1 MSHKSIYSGGSIFTM
16 DNSRPRA
23 EAVFVE
29 DGVIKAVG
37 EKADVNR
44 LVDANT
50 RKIDLNGGFL
60 VPGLIESH
68 NHLSFFAFFLEH
80 CNLGGG
86 ACESIDDAVRLL
98 KAHAAEAE
106 NSEYIVGYGFDDTYT
121 PALRHL
127 NKNDLDKASSEKP
140 VLVHHMSGH
149 VGYANSRAL
158 ELLGITKST
167 QNPPGGWIER
177 DDSGNPTG
185 KLEEMAWFQLVG
197 EKLSLPTDPKQIQS
211 LLKRAVKVYNEYGV
225 VAIHDAA
232 VGIAGTGEIT
242 VSAYQALEEN
252 RELNIRAFLS
262 MMVQSSSKFRPE
274 QIDGVGM
281 GRRRII
287 PGGIKLFIDGSIQ
300 ANTAAMLS
308 PYKNKPDF
316 KGELVMSRGD
326 IEEAVLKYHERGD
339 HISVHANGDAAIEA
353 VVTAFEKAQKA
364 HYRADTRH
372 MLIHCQMAHKTH
384 IDRMKAAGVI
394 PSFFGMHIYYYGD
407 RHVKTFLGEERASR
421 LNPFGDA
428 DRAGL
433 DFTLHTDTPV
443 MPPWTMESIG
453 TAVTRKT
460 SSGVV
465 LGKEQRISPEKA
477 LAAYTTMA
485 AKCSYSENERGS
497 ISIGKL
503 ADFTL
508 LSEDITQCDPDAIQK
523 TQILKTIIEDET
535 VYEA

>member
-1 MSHKSIYSGGSIFTM
+1 MNQKSIYSGGTIFTM
-16 DNSRPRA
+16 DRLVPRA

-29 DGVIKAVG
+29 DGVIRAVG
-37 EKADVNR
+37 DKSDVNN
-44 LVDANT
+44 LVDADT
-50 RKIDLNGGFL
+50 KKIDLDGGFL

-68 NHLSFFAFFLEH
+68 NHLSYFALFLEY

-86 ACESIDDAVRLL
+86 ACHNINDAVQLL
-98 KAHAAEAE
+98 RAHDARAK
-106 NSEYIVGYGFDDTYT
+106 NPEYIIGYGFDDTYT

-127 NKNDLDKASSEKP
+127 NKNDLDKVSTEKP
-140 VLVHHMSGH
+140 VVVHHMSGH
-149 VGYANSRAL
+149 VGYVNSRAL
-158 ELLGITKST
+158 ELFGISKTT
-167 QNPPGGWIER
+167 ENPEGGWIER
-177 DDSGNPTG
+177 DESGNPTG
-185 KLEEMAWFQLVG
+185 KLDEMAWFHLVG
-197 EKLSLPTDPKQIQS
+197 EKLRPPTDPSTIQS
-211 LLKRAVKVYNEYGV
+211 LIKRGVKAFNEYGI

-232 VGIAGTGEIT
+232 VGVAGTGEVV
-242 VSAYQALEEN
+242 VSAYQTLEKN

-262 MMVQSSSKFRPE
+262 MMVQSSMNYTVE
-274 QIDGVGM
+274 QIDGEGM
-281 GRRRII
+281 GRRRIVM
-287 PGGIKLFIDGSIQ
+287 GGIKLFVDGSIQ
-300 ANTAAMLS
+300 ANTAAMLT

-326 IEEAVLKYHERGD
+326 IDAAVLKYHERGD

-364 HYRADTRH
+364 HYREDTRH
-372 MLIHCQMAHKTH
+372 MVIHCQTAHKKH

-394 PSFFGMHIYYYGD
+394 PSFFGMHVHYYGD
-407 RHVKTFLGEERASR
+407 RHLNIFLGEERASR

-460 SSGVV
+460 SSGIV
-465 LGKEQRISPEKA
+465 LGNDQRISPQTA

-485 AKCSYSENERGS
+485 AKCSYSENDRGS
-497 ISIGKL
+497 ISVGKL

-508 LSEDITQCDPDAIQK
+508 LSEDITQCDPDTIK
-523 TQILKTIIEDET
+523 ETKILKTIIEDET
-535 VYEA
+535 VFEA

>member
-1 MSHKSIYSGGSIFTM
+1 MSHKSIYSGGTIFTM
-16 DNSRPRA
+16 DLSVPQA

-29 DGVIKAVG
+29 DGLIRAVG
-37 EKADVNR
+37 DRSDVYN
-44 LVDANT
+44 LVDADT
-50 RKIDLNGGFL
+50 KKIDLDGGFL

-68 NHLSFFAFFLEH
+68 NHLSYFALFLEC

-86 ACESIDDAVRLL
+86 ACENINDAVQLL
-98 KAHAAEAE
+98 REHDARTKNA
-106 NSEYIVGYGFDDTYT
+106 EYIIGYGFDDTYT

-127 NKNDLDKASSEKP
+127 DKNDLDTVSTEKP
-140 VLVHHMSGH
+140 VVVHHMSGH
-149 VGYANSRAL
+149 VGYVNSRAL
-158 ELLGITKST
+158 ELFGITKT
-167 QNPPGGWIER
+167 TENPEGGWIER
-177 DDSGNPTG
+177 DESGNPTG
-185 KLEEMAWFQLVG
+185 KLDEMAWFHLVG
-197 EKLSLPTDPKQIQS
+197 EKLKPPTDPATMQS
-211 LLKRAVKVYNEYGV
+211 LIKKAVKAYNEYGI

-232 VGIAGTGEIT
+232 IGVAGTGDIV
-242 VSAYQALEEN
+242 VSAYQTLEKN

-262 MMVQSSSKFRPE
+262 MMVQSSMNYTPE
-274 QIDGVGM
+274 QIDGIGM
-281 GRRRII
+281 GKRRII
-287 PGGIKLFIDGSIQ
+287 VGGIKLFVDGSIQ

-316 KGELVMSRGD
+316 KGELVMSQSD
-326 IEEAVLKYHERGD
+326 IEAAVLKYHERGD

-353 VVTAFEKAQKA
+353 VVSAFEKAQKA
-364 HYRADTRH
+364 HYRRDTRH
-372 MLIHCQMAHKTH
+372 MVIHCQTAHKEH

-394 PSFFGMHIYYYGD
+394 PSFFGMHVHYYGD
-407 RHVKTFLGEERASR
+407 RHLNIFLGQERASR

-460 SSGVV
+460 SSSKV
-465 LGKEQRISPEKA
+465 LGKEQRISPQTA

-485 AKCSYSENERGS
+485 AKCSYSENDRGS
-497 ISIGKL
+497 ISVGKL

-508 LSEDITQCDPDAIQK
+508 LSRDITQCDPDAIK
-523 TQILKTIIEDET
+523 ETKILKTIIEDET

>member
-16 DNSRPRA
+16 DSSVPRA

-37 EKADVNR
+37 EKSDVNN
-44 LVDANT
+44 LVDADT

-86 ACESIDDAVRLL
+86 ACENIDDPVRLL
-98 KAHAAEAE
+98 RAHDVKAE
-106 NSEYIVGYGFDDTYT
+106 NSEYIVGYCFDDTYT
-121 PALRHL
+121 PGLRHL
-127 NKNDLDKASSEKP
+127 NKNDLDKVSMEKA
-140 VLVHHMSGH
+140 VVVHHMSGH
-149 VGYANSRAL
+149 VGYVNSRAL
-158 ELLGITKST
+158 EVFGISKTT
-167 QNPPGGWIER
+167 EDPQGGWIER

-185 KLEEMAWFQLVG
+185 KLDEMAWFLLVG
-197 EKLSLPTDPKQIQS
+197 EKMPPPTDPVKVQS
-211 LLKRAVKVYNEYGV
+211 LLKRAVKVYNEYGI

-242 VSAYQALEEN
+242 VSAYQALEKN

-262 MMVQSSSKFRPE
+262 MMVQSSSNFRPE

-281 GRRRII
+281 GKRRII
-287 PGGIKLFIDGSIQ
+287 AGGIKLFVDGSIQ

-316 KGELVMSRGD
+316 KGELVMSQRD

-339 HISVHANGDAAIEA
+339 HISVHANGDAAIET
-353 VVTAFEKAQKA
+353 VVSAFEKAQKV
-364 HYRADTRH
+364 HYREDTRH
-372 MLIHCQMAHKTH
+372 MVIHCQTAHKNH

-394 PSFFGMHIYYYGD
+394 PSFFGMHVHYYGD
-407 RHVKTFLGEERASR
+407 RHVNTFLGEERASR

-460 SSGVV
+460 SSGTI

-477 LAAYTTMA
+477 IAAYTTMA
-485 AKCSYSENERGS
+485 AKCSYSENDRGS
-497 ISIGKL
+497 ISVGKL

-508 LSEDITQCDPDAIQK
+508 LSQDITQCDPDSIK
-523 TQILKTIIEDET
+523 ETNILKTIIEDET

>member
-1 MSHKSIYSGGSIFTM
+1 MSSKSFYSGGTVFTM
-16 DNSRPRA
+16 DPAMPRA

-29 DGVIKAVG
+29 DGVIRAVG
-37 EKADVNR
+37 STSDIDN
-44 LVDANT
+44 LVDADT
-50 RKIDLNGGFL
+50 KKIDLGGGFL

-68 NHLSFFAFFLEH
+68 NHLSYFAIFLEY

-86 ACESIDDAVRLL
+86 ACENIDEALQLL
-98 KAHAAEAE
+98 RAHDAEANNPE
-106 NSEYIVGYGFDDTYT
+106 TIAGYGFDDTYT

-127 NKNDLDKASSEKP
+127 TKTDLDKVSTEKP
-140 VLVHHMSGH
+140 VVVHHMSGH
-149 VGYANSRAL
+149 VGYVNSRAL
-158 ELLGITKST
+158 EVFGITRET
-167 QNPPGGWIER
+167 ENPEGGWIER
-177 DDSGNPTG
+177 DEGGDPTG
-185 KLEEMAWFQLVG
+185 KLDEMAWFHLVG
-197 EKLSLPTDPKQIQS
+197 EKLGPPTDPGKIRS
-211 LLKRAVKVYNEYGV
+211 LLKRAVKAFNAYGI
-225 VAIHDAA
+225 VAVHDAA
-232 VGIAGTGEIT
+232 IGVAGTGEI
-242 VSAYQALEEN
+242 VISAYQALEKS

-262 MMVQSSSKFRPE
+262 MMVQSLTDYSPE

-281 GRRRII
+281 GKRRIVV
-287 PGGIKLFIDGSIQ
+287 GGVKLFVDGSIQ

-308 PYKNKPDF
+308 PYKNKPDVR
-316 KGELVMSRGD
+316 GELVMSRAD
-326 IEEAVLKYHERGD
+326 IDDAILKYHSRGD

-353 VVTAFEKAQKA
+353 VVSAFEKAQHA
-364 HYRADTRH
+364 HWREDTRH
-372 MLIHCQMAHKTH
+372 MLIHCQTAHRDH

-394 PSFFGMHIYYYGD
+394 PSFFGMHVHYYGD
-407 RHVKTFLGEERASR
+407 RHADIFLGKERASR

-460 SSGVV
+460 SSGSV
-465 LGKEQRISPEKA
+465 LGKDQRISPEKA

-485 AKCSYSENERGS
+485 AKCSYSENDRGS
-497 ISIGKL
+497 IRAGKL

-508 LSEDITQCDPDAIQK
+508 LSQDITRCDSDAIKQTK
-523 TQILKTIIEDET
+523 ILKTVIEDQT